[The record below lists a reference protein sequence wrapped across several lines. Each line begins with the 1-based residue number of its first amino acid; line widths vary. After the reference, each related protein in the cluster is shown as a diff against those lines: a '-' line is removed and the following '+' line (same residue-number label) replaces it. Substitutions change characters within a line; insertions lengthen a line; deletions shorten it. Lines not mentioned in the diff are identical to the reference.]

1 LDGDNRINGFLS
13 IKATTAKSS
22 QRYQDIKQLRDVDER
37 QQTLG
42 SDIARSENE

>member
-1 LDGDNRINGFLS
+1 MDGHNRINGFLS
-13 IKATTAKSS
+13 IRATTAKSG
-22 QRYQDIKQLRDVDER
+22 QRYQDSKQLRDVDER

>member
-1 LDGDNRINGFLS
+1 LVGDNRINGFLS
-13 IKATTAKSS
+13 IRATTAESS

-42 SDIARSENE
+42 SDIGSENE